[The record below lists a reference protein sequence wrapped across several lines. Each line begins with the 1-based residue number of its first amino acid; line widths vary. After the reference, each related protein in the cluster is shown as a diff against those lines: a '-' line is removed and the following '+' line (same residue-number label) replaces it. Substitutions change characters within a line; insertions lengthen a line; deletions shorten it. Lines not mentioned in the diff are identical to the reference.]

1 MKKRGCTDVLCL
13 LIFLAYVG
21 GMVVVFVMAVAAY
34 GDPFRL
40 FYGYDVKGDTCGRKN
55 DQLDIYPNSG
65 QDLSDK
71 KYLYFDITR
80 TGILRMDDLPDL
92 AKDLGLGPYQGDDKI
107 GFCLNGNITEYV
119 KNKTAESNNTANA
132 ADAADAT
139 EATNTGNSTE
149 ETFTEGFL
157 KTGGDP
163 LNAILTG
170 GDSCRYCLEQC
181 PADQ

>member
-71 KYLYFDITR
+71 KYLYFDNIF
-80 TGILRMDDLPDL
+80 IYLLSL
-92 AKDLGLGPYQGDDKI
+92 K
-107 GFCLNGNITEYV
+107 FCL
-119 KNKTAESNNTANA
+119 
-132 ADAADAT
+132 
-139 EATNTGNSTE
+139 
-149 ETFTEGFL
+149 
-157 KTGGDP
+157 P
-163 LNAILTG
+163 
-170 GDSCRYCLEQC
+170 
-181 PADQ
+181 